1 MRRLSP
7 ALDRLEV
14 AKVPATITAIFWVT
28 KLLTTAAGETVS
40 DWMVHAMAPA
50 LAVLIGL
57 VALAGAMAVQ
67 LRAPRY
73 VPWIFW
79 LAATM
84 VSIFGTMAADVTHV
98 GIGVPYAVSTI
109 TFAVVLLAVF
119 VVWNRSEGSL
129 SIHSITTPRR
139 EIFYWLCV
147 VTTFAL
153 GTAAGDFTA
162 IALKLGYLTSGLLF
176 TAIFLIPALGYWK
189 LRWNGIFAFWFA
201 YIFTRP
207 VGASFADWLEKPR
220 QVGGL
225 DLGHPLVA
233 AVLISGIM
241 LAVLG
246 QQMAW
251 RRTVVD

>member
-1 MRRLSP
+1 
-7 ALDRLEV
+7 
-14 AKVPATITAIFWVT
+14 
-28 KLLTTAAGETVS
+28 
-40 DWMVHAMAPA
+40 
-50 LAVLIGL
+50 
-57 VALAGAMAVQ
+57 
-67 LRAPRY
+67 
-73 VPWIFW
+73 
-79 LAATM
+79 
-84 VSIFGTMAADVTHV
+84 
-98 GIGVPYAVSTI
+98 
-109 TFAVVLLAVF
+109 
-119 VVWNRSEGSL
+119 
-129 SIHSITTPRR
+129 
-139 EIFYWLCV
+139 
-147 VTTFAL
+147 
-153 GTAAGDFTA
+153 
-162 IALKLGYLTSGLLF
+162 
-176 TAIFLIPALGYWK
+176 LIPALGYWK